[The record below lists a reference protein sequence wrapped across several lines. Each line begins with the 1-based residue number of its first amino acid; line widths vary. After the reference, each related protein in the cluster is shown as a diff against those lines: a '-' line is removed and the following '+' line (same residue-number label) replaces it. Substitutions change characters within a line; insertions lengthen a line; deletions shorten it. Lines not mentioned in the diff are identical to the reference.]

1 MITMTL
7 ASPLFDLIPP
17 RERQRPAAPR
27 SVALCAS
34 SWPQA
39 TGEIRNRFPELAER
53 VLTESG
59 EMASGFVLV
68 VNNSVVARSQR
79 VEVSEGDQV
88 YLLAQ
93 IAGGR

>member
-1 MITMTL
+1 
-7 ASPLFDLIPP
+7 
-17 RERQRPAAPR
+17 
-27 SVALCAS
+27 
-34 SWPQA
+34 
-39 TGEIRNRFPELAER
+39 
-53 VLTESG
+53 
-59 EMASGFVLV
+59 MASGFVLV